1 MIQSREPQI
10 DSTVRVVTPENIEFE
25 YLIAGPFQ
33 RLPAFATDFAL
44 RAGILIALVI
54 LAATVGIPLAGD
66 FGGMITAVVAMLGFF
81 ILSWLYGTVLE
92 ATFNGRTLGKA
103 LFGLRV
109 ISVDGRP
116 INGSQAALR
125 NFLRLCDLAPPIS
138 LTIFFNEL
146 PAASL
151 LPSFFV
157 GLSTM
162 TLTRRMQRLG
172 DLAAGTMV
180 ICESRRGYSRDLN
193 PDDNRA
199 FALAELVPATF
210 QVTRTLAQAI
220 GLFMER
226 RRGLSVQRREEVAGT
241 LARPLIHE
249 FGLPADTGC
258 DLLLCALY
266 VRTYHSQEQR
276 AAKLALARAGRI
288 PQPVIPQA
296 AIIEAYSSSDARPTG
311 FRTDDRGARK

>member
-1 MIQSREPQI
+1 MIPSQAPQI
-10 DSTVRVVTPENIEFE
+10 DCAVRVVTPENIEFE

-33 RLPAFATDFAL
+33 RLPAFLTDFGL
-44 RAGILIALVI
+44 RSAILVALVI
-54 LAATVGIPLAGD
+54 LAATTGLPLGGD
-66 FGGMITAVVAMLGFF
+66 FGAMITAVVAMLGFF
-81 ILSWLYGTVLE
+81 VLSWLYGTVLE

-116 INGSQAALR
+116 VNGSQAALR

-138 LTIFFNEL
+138 LTIFFSDL
-146 PAASL
+146 PAASI

-162 TLTRRMQRLG
+162 TLTKRMQRLG

-180 ICESRRGYSRDLN
+180 ICEGRRGLSADLH
-193 PDDNRA
+193 PEDVRA
-199 FALAELVPATF
+199 FALAEAIPATF

-226 RRGLSVQRREEVAGT
+226 RRGLSELRREEVAAT
-241 LARPLIHE
+241 LARPLILE

-276 AAKLALARAGRI
+276 SAKLALSRATRSI
-288 PQPVIPQA
+288 PPTIPPA
-296 AIIEAYSSSDARPTG
+296 AIIEAYTSDSSRSPLYSRDQGTHQ
-311 FRTDDRGARK
+311 